1 MAQGSVV
8 TDATTSVPLRA
19 ADFVAVDEE
28 GRTYQPR
35 FAPGQPRPP
44 AVLARGARTQF
55 RLRVVMPTGEGVM
68 RWAPVAGKVLGVW
81 DFVVEND

>member
-1 MAQGSVV
+1 MTALAG
-8 TDATTSVPLRA
+8 LRA
-19 ADFVAVDEE
+19 RLRPLGE
-28 GRTYQPR
+28 GA